1 MILFKLPNNSMES
14 MDIINPILLLFNHS
28 VMSHSCNPRDCN
40 PPGSSVHGIFQA
52 TVLAWIAICFSG
64 MQFA

>member
-28 VMSHSCNPRDCN
+28 VMSHSCNPMDCN